1 MSMAS
6 RAILS
11 NFFEEQWT
19 QNHPQP
25 PAIPFGLVSW
35 TFSDNL
41 SRIWNS
47 CITRYT
53 RETESD
59 KRISKPNVE
68 SELNCQNRDY
78 LTLGIPLRVLM
89 TIVWYYGEVTDRIFY
104 WSPTWTKTS
113 ELEQSVGVRT
123 DMKSES
129 GIPEGS
135 PAWTFLQVETPTLLL
150 LLFSSQVLLAV
161 ITLFLQTLAFYHVN
175 DVKIHTSEQQLKDLG
190 SHF

>member
-1 MSMAS
+1 MD
-6 RAILS
+6 L
-11 NFFEEQWT
+11 N
-19 QNHPQP
+19 
-25 PAIPFGLVSW
+25 IP
-35 TFSDNL
+35 
-41 SRIWNS
+41 
-47 CITRYT
+47 RYT

-59 KRISKPNVE
+59 KRILCICKPCGVEVKLSKSWLPTVRHITE
-68 SELNCQNRDY
+68 STHD
-78 LTLGIPLRVLM
+78 
-89 TIVWYYGEVTDRIFY
+89 IVWYRGEFANIIFY

-113 ELEQSVGVRT
+113 EFEQSVGVRT

-129 GIPEGS
+129 GMPEGS

-150 LLFSSQVLLAV
+150 LLFSSHVLLAV